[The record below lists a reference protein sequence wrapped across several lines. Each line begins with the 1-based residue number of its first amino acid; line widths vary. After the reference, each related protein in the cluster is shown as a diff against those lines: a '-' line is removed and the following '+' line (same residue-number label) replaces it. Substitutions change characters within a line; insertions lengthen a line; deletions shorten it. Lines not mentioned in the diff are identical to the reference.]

1 MDKLFA
7 TSQDRKEQNKR
18 RRELLFI
25 VLTIAFIILL
35 TYIESHLA
43 AIESLLPFSNEVL
56 IFGLI
61 NINLILI
68 LLLIF
73 LIVRNLVKL
82 IFERRRGILGS
93 KLRTKLVA
101 AFVSL
106 SLIPTAVLFL
116 VAIKFLSSS
125 IDQWFDIK
133 TGTALTSS
141 LEVAQNYYE
150 DLADNAQYYA
160 RQISSEITD
169 NRLYEKEQY
178 HYLVTLLTQRQKY
191 FRSQSIEVFFDNRN
205 ETLFLKDPRAPDLP
219 HPAPSPKVM
228 EEVYAGKTVS
238 NIQSTASGDLISG
251 IAPLYSQ
258 FSPKEV
264 VGIVTI
270 NYFVGK
276 SHTERIAAISKTVEE
291 FKQFK
296 LLKNPIKFSY
306 IMMLFIVMLLITFSA
321 TWFGLFLAKGITVP
335 IQDLA
340 EATHEIAGGNLDY
353 HIDVHAE
360 DEIGVLVTSFN
371 QMTQDLKKS
380 SEELRQAYVDLD
392 GRRKYMETVLRNV
405 SAGVVSVDRHG
416 IITTINQAA
425 EKMLNIETSK
435 VLYRPYKE
443 VLRPE
448 HLELADELVQEIN
461 HSEGNFIEKQI
472 ELVIKDRVL
481 AVLVSATLL
490 RDDNGTYLGMVVV
503 FEDLTH
509 IQRAERVAAW
519 REVARR
525 IAHEIKNPLT
535 PVRLSA
541 ERLQRKYGDTIEGG
555 SGTVF
560 RECTQTIIEQV
571 DVLKKLVDEFSRFAR
586 MPMID
591 PSPNDLNAVIED
603 SMILFE
609 DINKHITLT
618 FIRGSDMPMVTIDAE
633 QIKRVMIN
641 LIDNAIAAVTV
652 QKRAGTIEI
661 STHYDGAGKRVRVDM
676 KDNGPGIATQHKG
689 RLFEP
694 YFSTKKHGTGLGL
707 TIVQSIIADHHGT
720 VRVHDNIPNGTI
732 ISFEIPV
739 TQEER

>member
-1 MDKLFA
+1 MDKLFV
-7 TSQDRKEQNKR
+7 TSQDRKEQHKR

-160 RQISSEITD
+160 RQISAEITD

-603 SMILFE
+603 SMILFD

-641 LIDNAIAAVTV
+641 LIDNAITAVIG

-661 STHYDGAGKRVRVDM
+661 STHYDEAGKRVRVDM